1 MKKYKGIALDI
12 GTTNIVAALISGG
25 DSIEGEISPT
35 YRVTNCQNIYAPDL
49 IGRISAAEKDYK
61 ALREALVFS
70 VNCAVSEICAVAG
83 VFTDELYTVAV
94 GNSLM
99 SCFFA
104 GLPVDGLGKSP
115 YTAPSSFGKEYE
127 IEGYIGGKAYI
138 APIIG
143 SFVGG
148 DVSAGVYR
156 FANGQDG
163 VLFIDAG
170 TNGEVYGCYGGK
182 RLACSAA
189 AGPALEVGVGD
200 VPFHQRGIDAVRAEG
215 ALVSH
220 TVGGD
225 DPQGLAGSGVIQLIS
240 LILGKE
246 CDEKGRIQ
254 GGKVTLRGGF
264 DFTDE
269 HVCRFQ
275 LAKAALAAATLSL
288 MRGLKMPPNAL
299 KKLYVAGAI
308 GSAVSEDALIKTG
321 IIPPFAKGKTQFV
334 GNSAL
339 QGAVL
344 LTEEKARR
352 QITELTSA
360 TSVLPLE
367 KSEYFKERFA
377 EELFF
382 YE

>member
-83 VFTDELYTVAV
+83 VFADELYTVAV

-115 YTAPSSFGKEYE
+115 YTAPSRLGKEYE
-127 IEGYIGGKAYI
+127 IAGYIGGKAYI

-148 DVSAGVYR
+148 DVSAGIYR
-156 FANGQDG
+156 FARDRDG

-170 TNGEVYGCYGGK
+170 TNGEVYGCYGGR

-200 VPFHQRGIDAVRAEG
+200 VPFHQRGIDAVRTEG
-215 ALVSH
+215 AIVSH
-220 TVGGD
+220 TVGGEL
-225 DPQGLAGSGVIQLIS
+225 PQGLAGSGVIELIS
-240 LILGKE
+240 LLLGKE
-246 CDEKGRIQ
+246 CDERGKIE
-254 GGKVTLRGGF
+254 GGKVTLQGGF
-264 DFTDE
+264 EFTEE

-275 LAKAALAAATLSL
+275 LAKAALAAATLSV
-288 MRGLKMPPNAL
+288 MKGLKMPPNAL

-308 GSAVSEDALIKTG
+308 GSAVSEDALIRTG
-321 IIPPFAKGKTQFV
+321 IIPAFAKGKTRFV

-344 LTEEKARR
+344 LTEEKARWE
-352 QITELTSA
+352 ITELAAA